1 MILYSY
7 IELID
12 NLDYDDEMRLE
23 HAVSGDNDDESLE
36 VLRDD
41 LSDRFLITSVIFILS
56 NTYVINISLL
66 LFFLRLLLVY
76 SYLVNESDSNLAPRQ
91 GVLI

>member
-1 MILYSY
+1 MILFSY

-41 LSDRFLITSVIFILS
+41 LSGRFLITSVIFILS
-56 NTYVINISLL
+56 NTYVI
-66 LFFLRLLLVY
+66 
-76 SYLVNESDSNLAPRQ
+76 D
-91 GVLI
+91 

>member
-1 MILYSY
+1 MILFSY

-56 NTYVINISLL
+56 NTYVI
-66 LFFLRLLLVY
+66 
-76 SYLVNESDSNLAPRQ
+76 D
-91 GVLI
+91 